1 MGTRRVLVTGCSSG
15 IGLAVAA
22 RLAKD
27 ELRRF
32 KVVATM
38 RDLSKRGPLEKAAGD
53 SLNKTLE
60 IKQLDACCEASI
72 RECVDSL
79 PDRRVD
85 VLGLSLLVHV
95 LNIDV
100 HFSSQS
106 YNNLWYSDVTVNN
119 AGVGMIGPLECQSI
133 SAMKDLFDTNF
144 FGLVRLVKEL
154 LPDMKRR
161 QSGHIVVMS
170 SVMGIQGL
178 LFNDIYSA
186 SKFAV
191 EGFCESVAVQALKF
205 NIKTTLVEP
214 GPVVTE
220 FERKVYDDAE
230 MMDLSG
236 TDEETAKMF
245 REVYLP
251 YSKKIFASLGKHLR
265 KWLRQVVKV
274 MCLFDFR
281 ILQLLNFCS
290 GGNTR
295 KLLLNCFCFLQQQ
308 TLKVITAKEPPLRH
322 QTNRLYMPLTALK
335 HADPTGRLSLDTF
348 YKMTFNHDR
357 VFNVSLGLLRML
369 QRRAKK

>member
-1 MGTRRVLVTGCSSG
+1 MGARRVLVTGCSSG

-27 ELRRF
+27 EFRRF

-38 RDLSKRGPLEKAAGD
+38 RDLGKRGPLERAAGD

-85 VLGLSLLVHV
+85 ILV
-95 LNIDV
+95 
-100 HFSSQS
+100 S
-106 YNNLWYSDVTVNN
+106 N
-119 AGVGMIGPLECQSI
+119 AGIGMIGPLECQSI
-133 SAMKDLFDTNF
+133 AAMKELFDTNF
-144 FGLVRLVKEL
+144 FGLARLVKEV

-161 QSGHIVVMS
+161 KNGHIVVMS

-178 LFNDIYSA
+178 LFNDVYSA

-191 EGFCESVAVQALKF
+191 EGFCESLAVQAMKF

-220 FERKVYDDAE
+220 FERKVYEDAE
-230 MMDLSG
+230 KMDLSG
-236 TDEETAKMF
+236 TDEETAKIF

-251 YSKKIFASLGKHLR
+251 YSKKVFASLG
-265 KWLRQVVKV
+265 
-274 MCLFDFR
+274 
-281 ILQLLNFCS
+281 
-290 GGNTR
+290 
-295 KLLLNCFCFLQQQ
+295 Q
-308 TLKVITAKEPPLRH
+308 TPEEVAKQTVEVIAAKDPPLRH
-322 QTNRLYMPLTALK
+322 QTNRLYMPMTTLK
-335 HADPTGRLSLDTF
+335 HADPTGRLPLDTF
-348 YKMTFNHDR
+348 YKMIFKHDSVLDWIISCLIYVR
-357 VFNVSLGLLRML
+357 
-369 QRRAKK
+369 Q

>member
-38 RDLSKRGPLEKAAGD
+38 RDLTKRGPLEKAAGD

-60 IKQLDACCEASI
+60 IKELDACCEASI

-85 VLGLSLLVHV
+85 VL
-95 LNIDV
+95 
-100 HFSSQS
+100 
-106 YNNLWYSDVTVNN
+106 VNN

-133 SAMKDLFDTNF
+133 SAMKELFDTNF
-144 FGLVRLVKEL
+144 FGLARLVKEL

-178 LFNDIYSA
+178 LFNDVYSA

-191 EGFCESVAVQALKF
+191 EGFCESLAVQAMKF
-205 NIKTTLVEP
+205 NIKMTLVEP

-220 FERKVYDDAE
+220 FERKVYEDAE
-230 MMDLSG
+230 KMDLSG
-236 TDEETAKMF
+236 TDEETAKIF
-245 REVYLP
+245 REIYLP
-251 YSKKIFASLGKHLR
+251 YSKKVFASLG
-265 KWLRQVVKV
+265 
-274 MCLFDFR
+274 
-281 ILQLLNFCS
+281 
-290 GGNTR
+290 
-295 KLLLNCFCFLQQQ
+295 Q
-308 TLKVITAKEPPLRH
+308 TPEEVAEQTIKVITAKEPPLRH
-322 QTNRLYMPLTALK
+322 QTNRLYMPMTALK
-335 HADPTGRLSLDTF
+335 HADPSGRLPLDTF
-348 YKMTFNHDR
+348 YKMIFKHDN
-357 VFNVSLGLLRML
+357 VFNATLGVLSML
-369 QRRAKK
+369 QKRAGKK

>member
-1 MGTRRVLVTGCSSG
+1 MGSRRVLVTGCSSG
-15 IGLAVAA
+15 IGLALAA

-38 RDLSKRGPLEKAAGD
+38 RDLGKRGPLEEAAGD

-85 VLGLSLLVHV
+85 VL
-95 LNIDV
+95 
-100 HFSSQS
+100 
-106 YNNLWYSDVTVNN
+106 VNN

-133 SAMKDLFDTNF
+133 DAMKELFDTNF
-144 FGLVRLVKEL
+144 FGLARLVKEL

-178 LFNDIYSA
+178 LFNDVYSA

-191 EGFCESVAVQALKF
+191 EGFCESLAVQALKF

-220 FERKVYDDAE
+220 FERKVYEDAE
-230 MMDLSG
+230 KMDLSG
-236 TDEETAKMF
+236 TDEETAKIF

-251 YSKKIFASLGKHLR
+251 YSKKVFAALG
-265 KWLRQVVKV
+265 
-274 MCLFDFR
+274 
-281 ILQLLNFCS
+281 
-290 GGNTR
+290 
-295 KLLLNCFCFLQQQ
+295 Q
-308 TLKVITAKEPPLRH
+308 TPEEVAEQTIKVITAKQPPLRH
-322 QTNRLYMPLTALK
+322 QTNRLYTPMTALK
-335 HADPTGRLSLDTF
+335 HADPTGRLPMDTF
-348 YKMTFNHDR
+348 YKMIFKHDS
-357 VFNVSLGLLRML
+357 VFNATLAVLRIL
-369 QRRAKK
+369 QRRAGKK

>member
-38 RDLSKRGPLEKAAGD
+38 RDLGKRGALEKAAGG

-72 RECVDSL
+72 RECVNSL

-85 VLGLSLLVHV
+85 IL
-95 LNIDV
+95 
-100 HFSSQS
+100 
-106 YNNLWYSDVTVNN
+106 VNN

-133 SAMKDLFDTNF
+133 AAMKELFDTNF
-144 FGLVRLVKEL
+144 FGLARLVKEV

-178 LFNDIYSA
+178 LFNDVYSA

-191 EGFCESVAVQALKF
+191 EGFCESLAVQALKF
-205 NIKTTLVEP
+205 HIKTTLVEP

-220 FERKVYDDAE
+220 FERKVYEDAE
-230 MMDLSG
+230 KMDLSG
-236 TDEETAKMF
+236 TDEETARIF
-245 REVYLP
+245 REIYLP
-251 YSKKIFASLGKHLR
+251 YSKKVDDRKGGSVSVCVFGHVADDMTRKRGKTVVTLPRPLRYCLMNSFTEQAEGWEILAGSRWTIFSASLGS
-265 KWLRQVVKV
+265 Q
-274 MCLFDFR
+274 C
-281 ILQLLNFCS
+281 
-290 GGNTR
+290 
-295 KLLLNCFCFLQQQ
+295 
-308 TLKVITAKEPPLRH
+308 A
-322 QTNRLYMPLTALK
+322 
-335 HADPTGRLSLDTF
+335 TGAGVHGSR
-348 YKMTFNHDR
+348 
-357 VFNVSLGLLRML
+357 GI
-369 QRRAKK
+369 

>member
-22 RLAKD
+22 RLAND

-38 RDLSKRGPLEKAAGD
+38 RDLGKRGPLEKAAGD

-60 IKQLDACCEASI
+60 IKQLDVCCEASI
-72 RECVDSL
+72 RECVNSL

-85 VLGLSLLVHV
+85 VL
-95 LNIDV
+95 
-100 HFSSQS
+100 
-106 YNNLWYSDVTVNN
+106 VNN

-133 SAMKDLFDTNF
+133 DVMRELFDTNF
-144 FGLVRLVKEL
+144 FGLARLVKEL

-170 SVMGIQGL
+170 SVMGIQGI
-178 LFNDIYSA
+178 LFNDVYSA

-191 EGFCESVAVQALKF
+191 EGFCESLAVQALKF

-220 FERKVYDDAE
+220 FERKVYEDAE
-230 MMDLSG
+230 KMDLSG
-236 TDEETAKMF
+236 TDEETAKIF

-251 YSKKIFASLGKHLR
+251 YSKKIFASLG
-265 KWLRQVVKV
+265 
-274 MCLFDFR
+274 
-281 ILQLLNFCS
+281 
-290 GGNTR
+290 
-295 KLLLNCFCFLQQQ
+295 Q
-308 TLKVITAKEPPLRH
+308 TPEEVAEQTVKVITAEEPPLRH
-322 QTNRLYMPLTALK
+322 QTNRLYMPMTALK
-335 HADPTGRLSLDTF
+335 HADPTGRLPLDTF
-348 YKMTFNHDR
+348 YKMTFKHDR
-357 VFNVSLGLLRML
+357 VFNATLGVMRIL
-369 QRRAKK
+369 QRMAGKK

>member
-32 KVVATM
+32 RVVATM
-38 RDLSKRGPLEKAAGD
+38 RDLRKRGPLESAAGD

-72 RECVDSL
+72 RECVNSL

-85 VLGLSLLVHV
+85 VL
-95 LNIDV
+95 
-100 HFSSQS
+100 
-106 YNNLWYSDVTVNN
+106 VNN

-133 SAMKDLFDTNF
+133 AAMKELFDINF
-144 FGLVRLVKEL
+144 FGLARLVKEL

-178 LFNDIYSA
+178 LFNDVYSA

-191 EGFCESVAVQALKF
+191 EGFCESLAVQAMKF

-220 FERKVYDDAE
+220 FERKVYEDAE
-230 MMDLSG
+230 TMDLSG
-236 TDEETAKMF
+236 ADEETAKIF
-245 REVYLP
+245 REIYLP
-251 YSKKIFASLGKHLR
+251 YSKKVFASLG
-265 KWLRQVVKV
+265 
-274 MCLFDFR
+274 
-281 ILQLLNFCS
+281 
-290 GGNTR
+290 
-295 KLLLNCFCFLQQQ
+295 Q
-308 TLKVITAKEPPLRH
+308 TAEEVAEQTVGVITAKEPPLRH
-322 QTNRLYMPLTALK
+322 QTNRLYMPMTALK
-335 HADPTGRLSLDTF
+335 HADPTGRLPLDTF
-348 YKMTFNHDR
+348 YKMIFKHDR
-357 VFNVSLGLLRML
+357 VLNASLGVLRLL
-369 QRRAKK
+369 QRRAGKK

>member
-1 MGTRRVLVTGCSSG
+1 MGARRVLVTGCSSG

-27 ELRRF
+27 EFRRF

-38 RDLSKRGPLEKAAGD
+38 RDLGKRGPLERAAGD

-85 VLGLSLLVHV
+85 ILV
-95 LNIDV
+95 
-100 HFSSQS
+100 S
-106 YNNLWYSDVTVNN
+106 N
-119 AGVGMIGPLECQSI
+119 AGIGMIGPLECQSI
-133 SAMKDLFDTNF
+133 AAMKELFDTNF
-144 FGLVRLVKEL
+144 FGLARLVKEV

-161 QSGHIVVMS
+161 KNGHIVVMS

-178 LFNDIYSA
+178 LFNDVYSA

-191 EGFCESVAVQALKF
+191 EGFCESLAVQAMKF

-220 FERKVYDDAE
+220 FERKVYEDAE
-230 MMDLSG
+230 KMDLSG
-236 TDEETAKMF
+236 TDEETAKIF

-251 YSKKIFASLGKHLR
+251 YSKKVFASLG
-265 KWLRQVVKV
+265 
-274 MCLFDFR
+274 
-281 ILQLLNFCS
+281 
-290 GGNTR
+290 
-295 KLLLNCFCFLQQQ
+295 Q
-308 TLKVITAKEPPLRH
+308 TPEEVAKAMIAAKDPPLRH
-322 QTNRLYMPLTALK
+322 QTNRLYMPMTTLK
-335 HADPTGRLSLDTF
+335 HADPTGRLPLDTF
-348 YKMTFNHDR
+348 YKMIFKHDS
-357 VFNVSLGLLRML
+357 VFNATLGVLHLTINL
-369 QRRAKK
+369 KCTKTLSATW

>member
-38 RDLSKRGPLEKAAGD
+38 RDLGKRGPLEKAAGA

-60 IKQLDACCEASI
+60 IKQLDVCCEASI
-72 RECVDSL
+72 RECVNSL

-85 VLGLSLLVHV
+85 IL
-95 LNIDV
+95 
-100 HFSSQS
+100 
-106 YNNLWYSDVTVNN
+106 VNN

-133 SAMKDLFDTNF
+133 AAMKELFDTNF
-144 FGLVRLVKEL
+144 FGLARLVKEV
-154 LPDMKRR
+154 LPGMKRR

-178 LFNDIYSA
+178 LFNDVYSA

-191 EGFCESVAVQALKF
+191 EGFCESLAVQALKF

-220 FERKVYDDAE
+220 FERKVYEDAE
-230 MMDLSG
+230 AMDLSG
-236 TDEETAKMF
+236 TDEETAKIF
-245 REVYLP
+245 HEVYLP
-251 YSKKIFASLGKHLR
+251 YSKKVFASLG
-265 KWLRQVVKV
+265 
-274 MCLFDFR
+274 
-281 ILQLLNFCS
+281 
-290 GGNTR
+290 
-295 KLLLNCFCFLQQQ
+295 Q
-308 TLKVITAKEPPLRH
+308 TPAEVAEQTVKVITAKEPPLRH
-322 QTNRLYMPLTALK
+322 QTNRLYMPMTALK
-335 HADPTGRLSLDTF
+335 HADPTGRLPLETF
-348 YKMTFNHDR
+348 HKMIFKHDR
-357 VFNVSLGLLRML
+357 VVNATLALLRVL
-369 QRRAKK
+369 RRRGGEKL